1 MKITPTQQDLLAK
14 AAARSDGLIT
24 DPMTTSVRK
33 ALLARGLATA
43 EDGALQITDAA
54 RATVLCTT
62 EHQTA
67 AETPRIRIEPPA
79 GKLAVIAD
87 LLRRPGG
94 ASLVELQKAT
104 GWQPHSVRGA
114 LAGALKKRFQLNIQ
128 SQQTESGRSY
138 TVATLQTAAPVPDER
153 A

>member
-14 AAARSDGLIT
+14 AAARSEGLIT

-33 ALLARGLATA
+33 ALLARGLATVD
-43 EDGALQITDAA
+43 DGALRITDAA

-67 AETPRIRIEPPA
+67 AETPRIGIEPPA

-114 LAGALKKRFQLNIQ
+114 LAGALKKRFRLNIQ

-138 TVATLQTAAPVPDER
+138 SIATLQNAPPTPDER